1 LEWHVIIRQ
10 LDCAN
15 VGAALLFDRA
25 SVGAASKDGGSDMAV
40 MTAEAVQDSAGHEA
54 GQRQTAQGQPGLAVV
69 DPRQLELSVRTGED
83 GGQVV
88 AMTGEL
94 DIATAEQAYAYL
106 SDVLAERDGVSMD
119 LSGLTFCDASGLS
132 VLARVA
138 RRARKAGGQLRMVA
152 ARPALMKIIRITGL
166 DRSYPE
172 LVPARASLSSASRIF
187 SVPSLV
193 AGPGYPGPDG
203 RGQIAG
209 GVRFDVRPRYI

>member
-1 LEWHVIIRQ
+1 MIIRQ
-10 LDCAN
+10 LDCAS

-40 MTAEAVQDSAGHEA
+40 MTAETVQDSAGHEGT
-54 GQRQTAQGQPGLAVV
+54 GQDQPGRAIV
-69 DPRQLELSVRTGED
+69 DRRQLELSVQTGED
-83 GGQVV
+83 GGPVV

-106 SDVLAERDGVSMD
+106 SDVLEERAGIGMD

-138 RRARKAGGQLRMVA
+138 RRARKAGGPLRMVA

-172 LVPARASLSSASRIF
+172 LVPARA
-187 SVPSLV
+187 
-193 AGPGYPGPDG
+193 
-203 RGQIAG
+203 
-209 GVRFDVRPRYI
+209 

>member
-1 LEWHVIIRQ
+1 
-10 LDCAN
+10 
-15 VGAALLFDRA
+15 
-25 SVGAASKDGGSDMAV
+25 
-40 MTAEAVQDSAGHEA
+40 
-54 GQRQTAQGQPGLAVV
+54 
-69 DPRQLELSVRTGED
+69 
-83 GGQVV
+83 
-88 AMTGEL
+88 
-94 DIATAEQAYAYL
+94 
-106 SDVLAERDGVSMD
+106 MD

-172 LVPARASLSSASRIF
+172 LVPARASLYSAFRARW
-187 SVPSLV
+187 

>member
-10 LDCAN
+10 LDCAS

-25 SVGAASKDGGSDMAV
+25 PGAASEDGGSDMAV
-40 MTAEAVQDSAGHEA
+40 MTAEP
-54 GQRQTAQGQPGLAVV
+54 AQHPGLTA
-69 DPRQLELSVRTGED
+69 LGLSVRTDED
-83 GGQVV
+83 GRQVV

-106 SDVLAERDGVSMD
+106 SRVIDTADQEPAAVRMD

-132 VLARVA
+132 VLARIA
-138 RRARKAGGQLRMVA
+138 RRARKTGRQLRLVS

-172 LVPARASLSSASRIF
+172 LVAASR
-187 SVPSLV
+187 
-193 AGPGYPGPDG
+193 A
-203 RGQIAG
+203 
-209 GVRFDVRPRYI
+209 

>member
-10 LDCAN
+10 LDCAS

-25 SVGAASKDGGSDMAV
+25 PGAASEDGGSDMAV
-40 MTAEAVQDSAGHEA
+40 MTAEPAQHPAEMDL
-54 GQRQTAQGQPGLAVV
+54 TALG
-69 DPRQLELSVRTGED
+69 LSVRTDED
-83 GGQVV
+83 GRQVV

-106 SDVLAERDGVSMD
+106 SRVIDTADQEPAAVSMD

-132 VLARVA
+132 VLARIA
-138 RRARKAGGQLRMVA
+138 RRARKTGRQLRLVS

-172 LVPARASLSSASRIF
+172 LVATSRA
-187 SVPSLV
+187 
-193 AGPGYPGPDG
+193 
-203 RGQIAG
+203 
-209 GVRFDVRPRYI
+209 

>member
-1 LEWHVIIRQ
+1 VIIRQ
-10 LDCAN
+10 LDCAS

-25 SVGAASKDGGSDMAV
+25 SVGAASEDGGSDMAV
-40 MTAEAVQDSAGHEA
+40 MTAETVQDPA
-54 GQRQTAQGQPGLAVV
+54 GQDHSGIGTAEQ

-94 DIATAEQAYAYL
+94 DIATADQAYAYL
-106 SDVLAERDGVSMD
+106 SDVLAGAGHDRAAISMD

-138 RRARKAGGQLRMVA
+138 RRARRAGGQLRMVA

-172 LVPARASLSSASRIF
+172 LVPARAS
-187 SVPSLV
+187 
-193 AGPGYPGPDG
+193 
-203 RGQIAG
+203 
-209 GVRFDVRPRYI
+209 